1 MTEERVEKLN
11 KLLDKKQNDITL
23 ILEDIE
29 DPHNIAAVMRS
40 CDAIGIMEIFVVNTT
55 QKSSQRWSDKSSA
68 SANKWLPVHIFH
80 DIESCID
87 VVRKKYPRIV
97 STYLNAAAHNMYA
110 IDFTIPTA
118 IIFGNEHRGV
128 SQKAMELSDANMVI
142 PQMGI
147 IQSLNISVAC
157 AVTLY
162 EAYRQ
167 KSNKKHYK
175 SRKIN
180 DGEKQFLLDFW
191 EVKNKND
198 F

>member
-1 MTEERVEKLN
+1 MTNERVEKIN
-11 KLLDKKQNDITL
+11 KLLDNKQNDITL

-40 CDAIGIMEIFVVNTT
+40 CDAIGIMEIYVVNTT
-55 QKSSQRWSDKSSA
+55 QKSSQRWGDKSSA
-68 SANKWLPVHIFH
+68 SANKWLPVHIFQ
-80 DIESCID
+80 DIESCIA
-87 VVRKKYPRIV
+87 VVRNKYPRII
-97 STYLNAAAHNMYA
+97 STYLNTAAHNMYE
-110 IDFTIPTA
+110 IDFTLPTA

-167 KSNKKHYK
+167 KNNKQHYEV
-175 SRKIN
+175 RKIN
-180 DGEKQFLLDFW
+180 NVEKQFLLEFW
-191 EVKNKND
+191 EIKNKND